1 MRSTAVGKRSQAAG
15 KTSSCASLS
24 VVVVSSGS
32 SATAQFAV
40 QALRS
45 AAHDLCAQV
54 IVVSQDHNPSV
65 ATSFERNGAEFV
77 PAPRGST
84 RAEMC
89 DLGMS
94 RAEGAII
101 AVRDDVSVGDAG
113 WMDAFRKVLP
123 RREEAPVA
131 TFESVVMDTTFVA
144 SRGMLADS
152 PVAHEGL
159 DSARGDS
166 EIGIAA
172 AV

>member
-15 KTSSCASLS
+15 RTSSCASLS

-32 SATAQFAV
+32 SVTAQFAV
-40 QALRS
+40 KALRS

-65 ATSFERNGAEFV
+65 AHAFERNGAEFV
-77 PAPRGST
+77 SAPRGCT

-94 RAEGAII
+94 RAHGAII
-101 AVRDDVSVGDAG
+101 AVRDDVSVGDAA
-113 WMDAFRKVLP
+113 WMNAFRKVLP
-123 RREEAPVA
+123 MREEAPVA
-131 TFESVVMDTTFVA
+131 HFESVVMDTFVA
-144 SRGMLADS
+144 SRGVLADS
-152 PVAHEGL
+152 PAALEGHESGR
-159 DSARGDS
+159 DSS
-166 EIGIAA
+166 SIGIAA

>member
-1 MRSTAVGKRSQAAG
+1 
-15 KTSSCASLS
+15 

-40 QALRS
+40 QSLKS

-65 ATSFERNGAEFV
+65 AAGFERNGAEFV
-77 PAPRGST
+77 AAPRGCT

-94 RAEGAII
+94 RADGAII
-101 AVRDDVSVGDAG
+101 AVRDDVSVGDAA
-113 WMDAFRKVLP
+113 WLDVFRKVLP

-131 TFESVVMDTTFVA
+131 PFESVVMDSFIA
-144 SRGMLADS
+144 SRAVLADS
-152 PVAHEGL
+152 SVAHEGL

-166 EIGIAA
+166 AIGIAA

>member
-1 MRSTAVGKRSQAAG
+1 
-15 KTSSCASLS
+15 

-40 QALRS
+40 QALKS

-54 IVVSQDHNPSV
+54 IVVSQDHAPSV

-123 RREEAPVA
+123 KREEAPA
-131 TFESVVMDTTFVA
+131 AAFESVVMDTFVA
-144 SRGMLADS
+144 SRGILADS

-166 EIGIAA
+166 AIGIAA

>member
-24 VVVVSSGS
+24 VVVVASGS

-77 PAPRGST
+77 AAPRGST

-113 WMDAFRKVLP
+113 WMEAFRKVLP
-123 RREEAPVA
+123 RREEAPA
-131 TFESVVMDTTFVA
+131 AAFESVVMDTFVA

-152 PVAHEGL
+152 PVADERL

-166 EIGIAA
+166 AIGIAA

>member
-1 MRSTAVGKRSQAAG
+1 
-15 KTSSCASLS
+15 

-32 SATAQFAV
+32 SATAQIAV

-65 ATSFERNGAEFV
+65 ASSFERNGAEFV
-77 PAPRGST
+77 PAPRGCT

-123 RREEAPVA
+123 RRAEASVA
-131 TFESVVMDTTFVA
+131 TFESVVMDTFVA
-144 SRGMLADS
+144 SRGRLADS

-159 DSARGDS
+159 ESARGDS
-166 EIGIAA
+166 ATGIAA

>member
-1 MRSTAVGKRSQAAG
+1 MRSTAVAKRSQAAG

-54 IVVSQDHNPSV
+54 IVVSQDHNPSI

-77 PAPRGST
+77 AAPRGST

-101 AVRDDVSVGDAG
+101 AVRDDVSVGDAA

-123 RREEAPVA
+123 KREEAPVA
-131 TFESVVMDTTFVA
+131 TFESVVMDTFVA
-144 SRGMLADS
+144 SRGVLADS
-152 PVAHEGL
+152 PGAHEGL
-159 DSARGDS
+159 DSARSDS
-166 EIGIAA
+166 AIGIAA